1 MLDLDAY
8 SFQPFN
14 DAERQIVFSENGS
27 SIVLVLVGGEVVVRD
42 RRLPTVDEAAI
53 LQEIREAV
61 PALLAEHGEV
71 EDRKRI
77 FEPWFAE
84 IHRRAS
90 LVDVGTNRYAGD
102 MPFWRRN

>member
-1 MLDLDAY
+1 MVA
-8 SFQPFN
+8 
-14 DAERQIVFSENGS
+14 GK
-27 SIVLVLVGGEVVVRD
+27 VVVRD
-42 RRLPTVDEAAI
+42 RRLMTVDEGAI
-53 LQEIREAV
+53 LQEIRETV

-71 EDRKRI
+71 EARNRI

-90 LVDVGTNRYAGD
+90 LVDVGMNRYAGD